1 MPVPVPVPTARLA
14 AEGKME
20 PCMPPDVAK
29 AFDEHFGGEEDP
41 EFPV

>member
-1 MPVPVPVPTARLA
+1 MYE
-14 AEGKME
+14 EGR
-20 PCMPPDVAK
+20 MPPDVAK